1 MRAQC
6 LCGDLHADVPGP
18 ADTIVAC
25 HCTDCQ
31 RRSGSP
37 FGVIAYYP
45 ASAVSLHGTPS
56 EYTRIAESGAGF
68 TQAFC
73 PRCGTTVWCRAD
85 KHPDAI
91 GIPVGTI
98 ADPGYPR
105 PVRSVWEDRR
115 HAWVAMPEDI
125 AHFPR
130 GRR

>member
-1 MRAQC
+1 MQAQC
-6 LCGDLHADVPGP
+6 LCGDLRADLPGP
-18 ADTIVAC
+18 ADSVVAC

-45 ASAVSLHGTPS
+45 AHAVSLHGAAR
-56 EYTRIAESGAGF
+56 EYTRTAESGAGF

-73 PRCGTTVWCRAD
+73 PRCGTTIWCRAD

-98 ADPGYPR
+98 ADAGYPR

-115 HAWVAMPEDI
+115 HSWVAMPEDI

-130 GRR
+130 GRS